1 MSLDLEYILLGVAGG
16 AAVYVFMEEG
26 KTKSIN
32 MAADKLIFDSCVQRI
47 HGQPLKL
54 SEKED
59 FRVTGYHSYK
69 AIQRYEK
76 IYKALHELD
85 ANADSRE
92 IEKLFKTE

>member
-16 AAVYVFMEEG
+16 AAGYVIMEKA

-32 MAADKLIFDSCVQRI
+32 MAADRLVFDCCVQRI
-47 HGQPLKL
+47 HSQPLKL
-54 SEKED
+54 PEKED
-59 FRVTGYHSYK
+59 FKVTGYHSYK

-76 IYKALHELD
+76 IYTTLQELSD
-85 ANADSRE
+85 TAEARE